1 MCEITISPGEITH
14 KSRSKWVISSG
25 ELVISVTRPC
35 SEGNSGRRF
44 NHSFSSHNMNQSA
57 TGQEAAKNFALRRR
71 DFSIL
76 VAQSEV
82 FNCEV
87 LSQLLKDQGY
97 NVVGRAVEMEDT
109 LQQIRVKRPNCVI
122 LEDNISGRGSF
133 DIVQEMQSSNHQ
145 TKFIL
150 YTSKPDLRTV
160 SKAMQMGFFGFLY
173 SSDGLD
179 ELYRCFQTV
188 SNGGCYYSNGF
199 MELLKNFGVE
209 ILSDT
214 TREELSRLTDRE
226 REVLRMVAQGH
237 TANEIA
243 DTLGISY
250 RTAVNH
256 KVHIA
261 KKLELNSCRQLPR
274 YGISVK
280 SYL

>member
-1 MCEITISPGEITH
+1 
-14 KSRSKWVISSG
+14 
-25 ELVISVTRPC
+25 
-35 SEGNSGRRF
+35 
-44 NHSFSSHNMNQSA
+44 MNQPISHQDA
-57 TGQEAAKNFALRRR
+57 SKHFALRRK

-76 VAQSEV
+76 VAQSEL

-87 LSQLLKDQGY
+87 LSQLLKEQGY

-109 LQQIRVKRPNCVI
+109 LQQIRVKRPQCVI
-122 LEDNISGRGSF
+122 LESEISGRRSF
-133 DIVQEMQSSNHQ
+133 DIVQETQQTNDR

-150 YTSKPDLRTV
+150 YTSKPDLRLV
-160 SKAMQMGFFGFLY
+160 ASAMQMGFYGFLY
-173 SSDGLD
+173 ATDGLE

-188 SNGGCYYSNGF
+188 SSGGCYYSSGF
-199 MELLKNFGVE
+199 VALLKNYGVE
-209 ILSDT
+209 IMTET
-214 TREELSRLTDRE
+214 TRDELGRLTDRE
-226 REVLRMVAQGH
+226 REVLRMVASGH

-256 KVHIA
+256 KAHIT
-261 KKLELNSCRQLPR
+261 KKLELKSCRQLPR